1 MDRFDIHVSVPA
13 VQDYGRQN
21 KPAQET
27 SASIAKRVKN
37 CRDMQRQRYQK
48 YSITSNS
55 RLDGQALIDYAT
67 PTLEARNLLDQAANK
82 FKLSMRSYNRI
93 LRVSRTVADLNGDEV
108 LNKAHISEAL
118 SYRQMDYKLNAKVN
132 F

>member
-1 MDRFDIHVSVPA
+1 
-13 VQDYGRQN
+13 
-21 KPAQET
+21 
-27 SASIAKRVKN
+27 
-37 CRDMQRQRYQK
+37 MQRQRYQK

-93 LRVSRTVADLNGDEV
+93 LRVSRTVADLSGDEV